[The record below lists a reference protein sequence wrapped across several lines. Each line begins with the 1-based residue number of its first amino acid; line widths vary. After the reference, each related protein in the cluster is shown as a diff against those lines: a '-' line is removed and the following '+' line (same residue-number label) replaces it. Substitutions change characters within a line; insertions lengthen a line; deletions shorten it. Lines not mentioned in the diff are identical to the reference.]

1 MHFPGSWFTLLL
13 VMSTF
18 TYVLIYSF
26 LGSIASLAG
35 GFLLLAKKDVAK
47 NLSHLLS
54 SFAAGALLGAAFF
67 DLLPE
72 ALEESDP
79 SILTWVVIGFM
90 FFFLTE
96 RFLHW
101 FHHHHEH
108 KKGEASK
115 PVVPLIVLGDTLHNL
130 IDGLIIGGAFLVDVR
145 VGIVTALAT
154 AAHEIPQEIGDFG
167 VLLAQGVSKKRVILL
182 NLASALITVVAA
194 AVAFLAGAE
203 FGHGLLPYFLATTA
217 GFFIYIAASDLIPEI
232 HQRDKRSFAVMET
245 LLLILGADVVW
256 IAIQLLEGGA
266 H

>member
-1 MHFPGSWFTLLL
+1 MLYC

-18 TYVLIYSF
+18 AYVLIFSF
-26 LGSIASLAG
+26 VGSVFSLAG
-35 GFLLLAKKDVAK
+35 GFLLLAKKDIAQ

-72 ALEESDP
+72 ALAESQPDVL
-79 SILTWVVIGFM
+79 SWVVVGFM
-90 FFFLTE
+90 VFFLTE

-108 KKGEASK
+108 KKGSAFSK
-115 PVVPLIVLGDTLHNL
+115 PVVPLIVVGDTIHNL
-130 IDGLIIGGAFLVDVR
+130 IDGLVIGGAFLVDVR

-167 VLLAQGVSKKRVILL
+167 VLLAQGMSRKRVIIL
-182 NLASALITVVAA
+182 NVASACITVVAA
-194 AVAFLAGAE
+194 AAAYLAGE
-203 FGHGLLPYFLATTA
+203 QFGHGLLPIFLAVTA

-232 HQRDKRSFAVMET
+232 HQRDKRNFAVMET
-245 LLLILGADVVW
+245 LLLIAGAGVVW
-256 IAIQLLEGGA
+256 LAIQLLEGGA